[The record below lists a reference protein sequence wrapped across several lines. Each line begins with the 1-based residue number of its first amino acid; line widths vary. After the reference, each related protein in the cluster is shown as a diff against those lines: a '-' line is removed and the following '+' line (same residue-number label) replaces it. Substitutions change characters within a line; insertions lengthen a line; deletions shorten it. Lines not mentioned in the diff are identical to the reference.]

1 MKILTD
7 AEKQFLREEAKYDYI
22 DPMSDVVFKSI
33 FKSDKDHFLIKV
45 IVKELLGIELKEFEE
60 KDPGFIAKG
69 KNKKGEVCD
78 YYVKVNDKYI
88 SIECNRVYSKKL
100 IERNISHLRRMIIEN
115 SLEVIQI
122 NFDSYDIEKKG
133 KGIYKYSI
141 REESIESRIY
151 SGLIKI
157 FHINLSYYKKKIY
170 NKEEMT
176 EFEKICKI
184 LTTRKEEEIEK
195 IVKGD
200 ERLMDMKKYMD
211 AINGKVESYDD
222 YTKQELTMI
231 AMAEERAEKMV
242 KKRTKEMVKEM
253 LKEET
258 KKMEKENKNKEKQI
272 AKNMLNDGITLEK
285 VKQYTNLPLEEILKI
300 KGS

>member
-88 SIECNRVYSKKL
+88 SIECNRIYSKKL